1 MSSKRSSRFFAF
13 FQTIRVRL
21 TFWYTLL
28 VFSTLVLFGG
38 FTYYYTN
45 KSLMEGLDW
54 SLRYEVRWV
63 RDYIEPQASKL
74 RPERRYIDAII
85 RRTPKAPVPGLDTL
99 AVDSLARET
108 DEMWNQLFHHSL
120 RSRKK
125 TYIQIADAR
134 GQIAYRS
141 YNLGTDSISVR
152 DSLPGYVTSVT
163 SGVLNNDHIRIAAIK
178 EKNFTYLVGYPV
190 ADLRDLLDSLFLI
203 FIILF
208 PIALTVSVVGG
219 FALATRALRPV
230 DEITTRARRITAE
243 NLDQTIP
250 YKKVDDEIGR
260 LAVTINAMIHRLHQ
274 SFAQVRQFSADASH
288 ELRTPL
294 TIIRGEI
301 EIALRSTKTPEVYRE
316 VLESTLEEIMRLTA
330 IIDNL
335 LLLAKADQNSYI
347 THFSEVD
354 LKTLVDELREDG
366 EVLAFTKKI
375 SVELRTT
382 TAATI
387 VGDRIRLRQLFL
399 NLLDNAIKYTPEN
412 GAVALSLERVDGS
425 VVFAVEDTGVGI
437 APEEQEKIFNRFY
450 RVDKARSRDLG
461 GTGLGLSIAKWIA
474 ELHRG
479 TITVRSELGR
489 GSTFTVTL
497 PTS

>member
-1 MSSKRSSRFFAF
+1 MSSSRSSRFLAF

-28 VFSTLVLFGG
+28 VISTLVLFGG

-45 KSLMEGLDW
+45 KSLLEGLDW

-74 RPERRYIDAII
+74 RPERRYTEAII
-85 RRTPKAPVPGLDTL
+85 RRTPKEPVPGLDTL
-99 AVDSLARET
+99 VVDSLARET

-125 TYIQIADAR
+125 TYIQIVDAR

-152 DSLPGYVTSVT
+152 DTLPSYLTSVT
-163 SGVLNNDHIRIAAIK
+163 TGVLNNDQIRIAAIR
-178 EKNFTYLVGYPV
+178 EKNFTYLVGYPI
-190 ADLRDLLDSLFLI
+190 ADLRDLLDNLFLI

-243 NLDQTIP
+243 NLDQTIT

-274 SFAQVRQFSADASH
+274 SFAQIRQFSADASH

-301 EIALRSTKTPEVYRE
+301 EIALRSTKSPEEYRE
-316 VLESTLEEIMRLTA
+316 VLESTLEEILRLTA

-335 LLLAKADQNSYI
+335 LLLAKADQNSYV
-347 THFSEVD
+347 TNFSEVD
-354 LKTLVDELREDG
+354 LKTLVDELWEDG
-366 EVLAFTKKI
+366 EVLALSKGI
-375 SVELRTT
+375 HVELRSTT
-382 TAATI
+382 PVTI

-399 NLLDNAIKYTPEN
+399 NLIDNAIKYTPEN
-412 GAVALSLERVDGS
+412 GSVALSLERMDGN
-425 VVFAVEDTGVGI
+425 VVFSVEDTGVGI
-437 APEEQEKIFNRFY
+437 AAEEQERIFNRFY

-479 TITVRSELGR
+479 TITVRSEFGS